1 MSVLTLL
8 DTAVVATGK
17 PLELGLVRPNDL
29 EGRPPAFQ
37 ATVVGT
43 GAVTATVIIEAGND
57 QVGWVPLDTMVL
69 SGTGVAS
76 DGFSLDAAWGFV
88 RARCTGVTGT
98 GARVLATVGV

>member
-1 MSVLTLL
+1 MSVQTLL
-8 DTAVVATGK
+8 DTTVAATGK
-17 PLELGLVRPNDL
+17 PLELGLLRPNDL

-43 GAVTATVIIEAGND
+43 GSVSATVIIEASND
-57 QVGWVPLDTMVL
+57 QVGWIALETMAL

-88 RARCTGVTGT
+88 RARCTAVTGT